1 MACVEFRF
9 DGLTRRGLLRL
20 DTIRV
25 PPCHTLS
32 SQDSRA
38 PTVSVNSI
46 LFFFKWRSQ
55 VLFVEPLIRLFRT
68 YGDACPGFQCQDG
81 FPHLCASFPV
91 HNRFLRFTF
100 DATPADLLTTSMAA
114 GLFHPCEQALVWL
127 ESRKNHATASHHIT
141 RQTLYRLS

>member
-1 MACVEFRF
+1 MDSLAGVSS
-9 DGLTRRGLLRL
+9 DWTRSESRHVTRPLRKTL
-20 DTIRV
+20 V
-25 PPCHTLS
+25 LPPSLS
-32 SQDSRA
+32 
-38 PTVSVNSI
+38 TVYF
-46 LFFFKWRSQ
+46 FFFKWRSQ

-114 GLFHPCEQALVWL
+114 GLFHPYACEQALVWL